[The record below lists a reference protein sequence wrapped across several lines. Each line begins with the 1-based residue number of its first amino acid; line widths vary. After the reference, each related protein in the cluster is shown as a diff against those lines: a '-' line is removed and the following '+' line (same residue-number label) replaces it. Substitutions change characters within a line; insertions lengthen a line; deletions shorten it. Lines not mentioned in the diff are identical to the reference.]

1 MSEEGGLEAGGL
13 EAGGLGA
20 GGGLGNQD
28 PGVGDSDGEEEGV
41 GHLFQVPPAP
51 VLNPACYFP
60 Y

>member
-1 MSEEGGLEAGGL
+1 M
-13 EAGGLGA
+13 GA

-51 VLNPACYFP
+51 VLLVNHAPSPLLLPLLTWPPREWPA
-60 Y
+60 